1 MYWRRLQHVF
11 SVTVLRLPRRL
22 EDVLKT
28 TWKTKKCY
36 DEDVLKT
43 CLGDVLKTCLED
55 VLKTSWKHV
64 FKMFWRHIL
73 KTSWRHYGE
82 KQNTYCGYLYLT
94 NSKLVVIRKEWE
106 LRSNAIDALLLKSKS
121 MMKIVQHFLKSLL
134 TYDHRSNNEMSTI
147 KLIYWLI
154 TLVIQQSLFEQSL
167 TDSLLNNDFQWNLKK
182 YKGEQGSKSRTNY
195 ERKWKL
201 SDPIRYCDRSNC

>member
-36 DEDVLKT
+36 AE
-43 CLGDVLKTCLED
+43 DVLKTCLED
-55 VLKTSWKHV
+55 VLKTCLEDVSWKHV
-64 FKMFWRHIL
+64 FKMFWKHIL

-182 YKGEQGSKSRTNY
+182 YKGEQGGKSRTNY

>member
-43 CLGDVLKTCLED
+43 CLEDVLKTCLED

-121 MMKIVQHFLKSLL
+121 MIKIVLHFLKSLL

-182 YKGEQGSKSRTNY
+182 YKGEQGGKSRTNY